1 MLYLADSAGG
11 HIRTV
16 KTKLPI
22 CDFSVSPDSAKLV
35 FVPCHST
42 DYGGP
47 LYLLDINAGVL
58 QKLSVGPYWR
68 VASDAPVR
76 EVYADPE
83 FSPDNASVVFTVR
96 KVPINGHADLV
107 EASGP
112 LAIMQL
118 GTRHVHLVQS
128 TLNLD
133 GNGPAFANQPHWSPD
148 GATILVSFETGFAVL
163 PKTGTTIRM
172 LEPDSL
178 PNDADWSTAFGW
190 VGNRCILFGAGH
202 DGAVHDTEVLH
213 LESRK
218 AGPVSSL
225 FGELL
230 GGESGINSL
239 HSSGSQL
246 LVGTTNESK
255 LLDTRSRQLLGHFPI
270 GAKLVGTNKP
280 ARQVCQ

>member
-163 PKTGTTIRM
+163 PRLELRSECWSRIPCQTMLTGQRRLDGWGIDASSLAQDTTERFTIRRSCTSN
-172 LEPDSL
+172 LARLDPC
-178 PNDADWSTAFGW
+178 PAFSES
-190 VGNRCILFGAGH
+190 CS
-202 DGAVHDTEVLH
+202 AV
-213 LESRK
+213 S
-218 AGPVSSL
+218 
-225 FGELL
+225 
-230 GGESGINSL
+230 
-239 HSSGSQL
+239 
-246 LVGTTNESK
+246 
-255 LLDTRSRQLLGHFPI
+255 
-270 GAKLVGTNKP
+270 P
-280 ARQVCQ
+280 A